1 MTQPKFIA
9 TQRSGLKN
17 VAGSALASVV
27 NSSFDGLSADAI
39 FELYGS
45 PGSGKTSALI
55 LRFQQLAQVVDRS
68 QILVLAATRDSAA
81 TLRDVL
87 ALEMGGASLGPLAR
101 TVSSVAFA
109 VVRHQALAAG
119 LKAPELISGAEQD
132 AIFVRLLAEHE
143 ANGDLSLW
151 PKHID
156 AVTRGLK
163 GFRAELRD
171 LISACQELGLD
182 SQALARLAG
191 PSGSGGVASVS
202 TEWAACAVLFQAYEQ
217 LLATPEYA
225 HKYDSPSLINH
236 AIALLESG
244 QAGELHN
251 FAAVLI
257 DDAQELTPSAAR
269 FIQAIVSSSS
279 AGLGIF
285 ADPDAA
291 TLGFRGANPA
301 LAGQLVQRVAAGRG
315 AQVKKIVLGH
325 TGGSR
330 PAGINHA
337 LSRLA
342 KQIHAEGAGAQRAG
356 LSGDSAPLPVQVFQD
371 PQAEIAWLALQ
382 LRQLHLLD
390 GVAWEDIAV
399 VGRTREV
406 LDTLERELAAQDV
419 PVRIVGAQ
427 SALRD
432 EFAARELLLLA
443 QLACANAAAPEG
455 QRGNTVLDGATA
467 EALLLSPYAGFDSV
481 TMRRLRRELRQD
493 EMAAGGNESGI
504 LRNTDDLL
512 VELFDNLAAATTL
525 RGPEARKLRK
535 FLKILE
541 VATEIAADPMQSIED
556 LLWHLWNASDLAGE
570 WEHNARGV
578 GEVAVQA
585 NRNLDAV
592 VALFAAANRYVERNP
607 GAPKQAFIA
616 AQLDQAVPEDSLS
629 FSHNARGTVSL
640 LTPAGLVGRRFH
652 TVAAPRLIEGVWP
665 NLKPRSTLLGAAVL
679 TATVEGTLTPEGLPQ
694 RTELADETR
703 MFFKTIGAANNNVLV
718 SSFDSEEELVS
729 QLLAVVG
736 GKIPETTEFK
746 GHTLTLRGTA
756 ALRRRQLVTE
766 TDPAKRGSIAADLA
780 RLAHAGVAGAHPDDW
795 YGLLQVSSLAPVL
808 DLEDPKGVPMFPSQ
822 LENFVKCPLHWFLEA
837 HGAKDA
843 DFSAGVGTIVHKA
856 LEIASKGDES
866 TLWQEVESRWH
877 TLRFESAW
885 LEQAEKRKARK
896 LVNNI
901 ASYLTAFRLSR
912 GELVSVEFPVDLKV
926 GNVHLMGRLD
936 RVEKNADGSIL
947 IVDLKTGSRSI
958 TAEEA
963 ANHAQ
968 LGLYQIAYL
977 NGAFSELVPVDPD
990 TKLDGGK
997 LLLVGTNDNK
1007 YEERTQASIQDD
1019 PAATQKFE
1027 QMIAEAAL
1035 GMAMTEKHYVAKVST
1050 HCSNDNEFGT
1060 CSLHMTK
1067 AVSYVG

>member
-17 VAGSALASVV
+17 VAGSALASGIK
-27 NSSFDGLSADAI
+27 SHIDGLSADAV
-39 FELYGS
+39 FEVYGT
-45 PGSGKTSALI
+45 PGSGKTSALV
-55 LRFQQLAQVVDRS
+55 LRFQQLAQEVDRS

-109 VVRHQALAAG
+109 VARHQALGAG

-191 PSGSGGVASVS
+191 PSGTVKQ
-202 TEWAACAVLFQAYEQ
+202 EWAACAVLFEAYEK

-225 HKYDSPSLINH
+225 HKFDSPSLINH
-236 AIALLESG
+236 AISLLESG

-257 DDAQELTPSAAR
+257 DDAQEITPSAAR
-269 FIQAIVSSSS
+269 FIQAIVSSSR

-301 LAGQLVQRVAAGRG
+301 LAGQLVQRVAVSRG
-315 AQVKKIVLGH
+315 TQVKKIVLGH

-382 LRQLHLLD
+382 LRQLHLLQ

-443 QLACANAAAPEG
+443 QLACANAAAPVDG
-455 QRGNTVLDGATA
+455 SGNTVLDGPTA

-512 VELFDNLAAATTL
+512 VELFENLAAATTL

-535 FLKILE
+535 FLKILQ

-556 LLWHLWNASDLAGE
+556 LLWHLWNASDLADE
-570 WEHNARGV
+570 WEANARGV

-652 TVAAPRLIEGVWP
+652 TVAAPQLIEGVWP

-679 TATVEGTLTPEGLPQ
+679 TATVEGTLTPDGLPQ

-736 GKIPETTEFK
+736 GKIPDTTEFK
-746 GHTLTLRGTA
+746 GDTLTLRGTA
-756 ALRRRQLVTE
+756 ALRRRQLATE

-808 DLEDPKGVPMFPSQ
+808 DLEDQKGVPMFPSQ

-856 LEIASKGDES
+856 LEIATKGDES

-947 IVDLKTGSRSI
+947 IVDLKTGSRAISI
-958 TAEEA
+958 DEA
-963 ANHAQ
+963 TNHAQ

-997 LLLVGTNDNK
+997 LLLVGTKDDK
-1007 YEERTQASIQDD
+1007 FEERTQASIQDD
-1019 PAATQKFE
+1019 PAAIQKFE
-1027 QMIAEAAL
+1027 TMIAEAAL

>member
-1 MTQPKFIA
+1 
-9 TQRSGLKN
+9 
-17 VAGSALASVV
+17 
-27 NSSFDGLSADAI
+27 
-39 FELYGS
+39 
-45 PGSGKTSALI
+45 
-55 LRFQQLAQVVDRS
+55 
-68 QILVLAATRDSAA
+68 
-81 TLRDVL
+81 
-87 ALEMGGASLGPLAR
+87 
-101 TVSSVAFA
+101 
-109 VVRHQALAAG
+109 
-119 LKAPELISGAEQD
+119 
-132 AIFVRLLAEHE
+132 
-143 ANGDLSLW
+143 
-151 PKHID
+151 
-156 AVTRGLK
+156 
-163 GFRAELRD
+163 
-171 LISACQELGLD
+171 
-182 SQALARLAG
+182 
-191 PSGSGGVASVS
+191 
-202 TEWAACAVLFQAYEQ
+202 
-217 LLATPEYA
+217 
-225 HKYDSPSLINH
+225 
-236 AIALLESG
+236 
-244 QAGELHN
+244 
-251 FAAVLI
+251 
-257 DDAQELTPSAAR
+257 
-269 FIQAIVSSSS
+269 
-279 AGLGIF
+279 
-285 ADPDAA
+285 
-291 TLGFRGANPA
+291 
-301 LAGQLVQRVAAGRG
+301 
-315 AQVKKIVLGH
+315 
-325 TGGSR
+325 
-330 PAGINHA
+330 
-337 LSRLA
+337 
-342 KQIHAEGAGAQRAG
+342 
-356 LSGDSAPLPVQVFQD
+356 
-371 PQAEIAWLALQ
+371 
-382 LRQLHLLD
+382 
-390 GVAWEDIAV
+390 
-399 VGRTREV
+399 
-406 LDTLERELAAQDV
+406 
-419 PVRIVGAQ
+419 
-427 SALRD
+427 
-432 EFAARELLLLA
+432 
-443 QLACANAAAPEG
+443 
-455 QRGNTVLDGATA
+455 
-467 EALLLSPYAGFDSV
+467 
-481 TMRRLRRELRQD
+481 
-493 EMAAGGNESGI
+493 
-504 LRNTDDLL
+504 
-512 VELFDNLAAATTL
+512 
-525 RGPEARKLRK
+525 
-535 FLKILE
+535 
-541 VATEIAADPMQSIED
+541 
-556 LLWHLWNASDLAGE
+556 
-570 WEHNARGV
+570 
-578 GEVAVQA
+578 
-585 NRNLDAV
+585 
-592 VALFAAANRYVERNP
+592 
-607 GAPKQAFIA
+607 
-616 AQLDQAVPEDSLS
+616 
-629 FSHNARGTVSL
+629 
-640 LTPAGLVGRRFH
+640 
-652 TVAAPRLIEGVWP
+652 VWP

-746 GHTLTLRGTA
+746 GDTLTLRGTA

-766 TDPAKRGSIAADLA
+766 ADPAKRGALAADLA

-947 IVDLKTGSRSI
+947 ILDLKTGSRSI

-1007 YEERTQASIQDD
+1007 FEERTQASIQDD

>member
-17 VAGSALASVV
+17 VAGSALASDF
-27 NSSFDGLSADAI
+27 NSHIDGLSADAL
-39 FELYGS
+39 FEVYGS

-55 LRFQQLAQVVDRS
+55 LRFQQLAQAVDRS

-109 VVRHQALAAG
+109 VVRHQALGAG

-132 AIFVRLLAEHE
+132 AIFVRLLEEHE
-143 ANGDLSLW
+143 SVLAGGGSSLW

-182 SQALARLAG
+182 SQALARLTG
-191 PSGSGGVASVS
+191 PTGSVKQ
-202 TEWAACAVLFQAYEQ
+202 EWAACAVLFEAYER

-269 FIQAIVSSSS
+269 FIQAIVGSSR

-301 LAGQLVQRVAAGRG
+301 LAGQLVQRVAADRG
-315 AQVKKIVLGH
+315 TQVTKIVLGE
-325 TGGSR
+325 TSEGR

-342 KQIHAEGAGAQRAG
+342 TQIHAEGAGAQRAA

-443 QLACANAAAPEG
+443 QLACANASAPDG

-535 FLKILE
+535 FLKILQ

-556 LLWHLWNASDLAGE
+556 LLWHLWNASDLADE
-570 WEHNARGV
+570 WEANARGV

-652 TVAAPRLIEGVWP
+652 TVAAPQLIEGVWP

-746 GHTLTLRGTA
+746 GDTLTLRGTA

-766 TDPAKRGSIAADLA
+766 ADPAKRGALAADLA

-947 IVDLKTGSRSI
+947 ILDLKTGSRSI

-1007 YEERTQASIQDD
+1007 FEERTQASIQDD